1 MKKFSIASI
10 IGMAMLILP
19 LGLWAQDDDRASL
32 SDVWLI
38 MPKQG
43 MATQFEDAARTHMAF
58 REDAGETRNWE
69 TYGVALGSNPMLY
82 MWRASSM
89 EWADQDS
96 YIAEDEDKGL
106 GANWMANVDQYVD
119 HYHHYI
125 EEADYE
131 NSNWPA
137 DLGQNTY
144 YGVTTWTWKQGG
156 GPAADE
162 ARKQLSK
169 IGLDEGW
176 EYNWLWLER
185 IGGEPQLMIVS
196 PYENFAAMEP
206 PENTF
211 FELVRKKQARYL
223 PHSVADLRDPVTR
236 YGNIVRTCPRR
247 KWREPTTTDHNEL
260 ADEKTARNCGLF
272 FL

>member
-211 FELVRKKQARYL
+211 FELVTETLGSEEEAGKIFAAFSGGFTGSSYTIWQHRPDLSSPEMAG
-223 PHSVADLRDPVTR
+223 ADD
-236 YGNIVRTCPRR
+236 
-247 KWREPTTTDHNEL
+247 D
-260 ADEKTARNCGLF
+260 
-272 FL
+272 